1 MNMNLNKIIYL
12 VLSTGLLFS
21 SCNESEDLLT
31 ANAKAGG
38 LLDVTSNS
46 LNYVVGNPEG
56 PYSIEFYVNNE
67 GGEKIK
73 AINLYKSFTTTVK
86 YTEMENGEEVQKDST
101 FISNEVLDRTIEI
114 TNGESN
120 YYLASYTFSELIDG
134 LTVASLNG
142 PVGPLSDSDAEYQI
156 GDKWVFRVETVLESG
171 RTVQQAVPISVSVST
186 RYAGKYRPIAAEYY
200 RLGVLTYSAADWP
213 DETIIESVDA
223 TTYRV
228 VEYLGAEAFS
238 GNEYYFQIND
248 GVITYPDKTPSGED
262 QTGND
267 QPFITCQSSPADM
280 VDVHCA
286 TSNIVVDDDET
297 GKDRLIMSFGYNTPG
312 SGPRTFYQVL
322 EKIVD

>member
-1 MNMNLNKIIYL
+1 MNMNLNKIFYM
-12 VLSTGLLFS
+12 VLLTGLLFS

-31 ANAKAGG
+31 ADAKAGG
-38 LLDVTSNS
+38 LLDITSNS

-56 PYSIEFYVNNE
+56 PYLMEFYVNNN
-67 GGEKIK
+67 GGDKINK
-73 AINLYKSFTTTVK
+73 INLYKSFITTVK
-86 YTEMENGEEVQKDST
+86 YTEMVEGEEVQKDST
-101 FISNEVLDRTIEI
+101 FVSNEILDRTIEI
-114 TNGESN
+114 AESK
-120 YYLASYTFSELIDG
+120 YYSTSYTFSELIDG

-142 PVGPLSDSDAEYQI
+142 PAAPLSDSDAEYQI
-156 GDKWVFRVETVLESG
+156 GDKWVFRAETILESG
-171 RTVQQAVPISVSVST
+171 RTVRQAIPVSVSVST
-186 RYAGKYRPIAAEYY
+186 RYAGKYKTIAAEYY

-213 DETIIESVDA
+213 AETIIESVDA

-286 TSNIVVDDDET
+286 TSNVVVDDDAT